1 MRRRNGL
8 EKKKT
13 KQNRGI
19 CLEERLEL
27 NTEKVIGLIEAGNR
41 INRKETSKSSS
52 CLQNEKSIKI

>member
-8 EKKKT
+8 GKKK
-13 KQNRGI
+13 KKHRGI

-41 INRKETSKSSS
+41 IDRKETSKSSS
-52 CLQNEKSIKI
+52 CVQNEKSIKT